1 MRVRGPA
8 GVPATPPVATLTAGF
23 ILLFWAPLAAQ
34 WLMMAAES
42 PFLAAVIARL
52 GDPSFNLAAYGVA
65 YAIAILVESPVIMLM
80 SASIALVEDRASY
93 LRLRAFTRLLNAGS
107 TALLVV
113 LLIPPVADFFLGTLL
128 DLPDEV
134 ARLAYG
140 ALWLLLPWPAAIG
153 YRRFLHG
160 ILIRSGR
167 TRLVAYGTVLR
178 LVSMTGTA
186 LVLFLHGGLPGT
198 WVGAAAL
205 SAGVVVEAI
214 AARLMVRDVLR
225 ALHRGARLAGGAVRE
240 ASPEEGPP
248 GSTSTAVELSYGEIL
263 RFYYPLALTSFIGL
277 TVQPLLVFFMGRSV
291 APIESLAVFPVVT
304 ALAFIF
310 RSLGLSYQEAVIALL
325 GDRNENLRPLARFG
339 TGLGLGAAAGL
350 ALVAFTPLADL
361 WFITVSGLTPE
372 LAAFAITPTRIA
384 AVLPALSV
392 LLAVQRAVL
401 VRRRTTHPI
410 TVATGV
416 EVIGIAVL
424 FPLLGFGVGLVGVTA
439 AVLAFL
445 GGRVAGNLVLVL
457 PVMRALR
464 D

>member
-1 MRVRGPA
+1 VRVRGPTRVRTA
-8 GVPATPPVATLTAGF
+8 PPVAALTAGF

-52 GDPSFNLAAYGVA
+52 GDPAFNLAAYGVA

-93 LRLRAFTRLLNAGS
+93 LRLRAFTRVLNAGS
-107 TALLVV
+107 TALLVLV
-113 LLIPPVADFFLGTLL
+113 LLPPVAGFLFGTVLG
-128 DLPDEV
+128 LPEEV

-140 ALWLLLPWPAAIG
+140 ALWILLPWPAAIG

-160 ILIRSGR
+160 VLIRAGR

-178 LVSMTGTA
+178 LGTMVGTA
-186 LVLFLHGGLPGT
+186 VVLFMYGGLPGT

-205 SAGVVVEAI
+205 SAGVVIEAA
-214 AARLMVRDVLR
+214 AARFMVRDVLR
-225 ALHRGARLAGGAVRE
+225 GLMAGGRLEDGTLVE
-240 ASPEEGPP
+240 ATNARGEE
-248 GSTSTAVELSYGEIL
+248 VELTFPDIA

-291 APIESLAVFPVVT
+291 APIESLAVFPVVA

-325 GDRNENLRPLARFG
+325 GTENEHFGPLARFG
-339 TGLGLGAAAGL
+339 AGLGLGASAAL

-361 WFITVSGLTPE
+361 WFIPVSGLTPE
-372 LAAFAITPTRIA
+372 LATFAITPVKIA
-384 AVLPALSV
+384 AVLPVLSV
-392 LLAVQRAVL
+392 LLALQRGVL

-410 TVATGV
+410 TAATV
-416 EVIGIAVL
+416 IEVIGIAIL
-424 FPLLGFGVGLVGVTA
+424 FPLFAWGIGMVGVTA
-439 AVLAFL
+439 AFLAFL
-445 GGRVAGNLVLVL
+445 GGRLAGNLFLIR
-457 PVMRALR
+457 PSRQALR
-464 D
+464 S